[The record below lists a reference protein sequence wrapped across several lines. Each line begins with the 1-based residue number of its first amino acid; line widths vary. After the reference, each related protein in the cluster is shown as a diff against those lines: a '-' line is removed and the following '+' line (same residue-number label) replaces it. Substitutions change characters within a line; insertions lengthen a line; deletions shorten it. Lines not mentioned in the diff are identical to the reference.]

1 MTITIFKNLFN
12 WKQERTTL
20 GAIWFYVFY
29 TFLLSLLLI
38 IISFVMHAMVSV
50 GFYSNKQQEVYFSY
64 ITSVFSVLLAGKL
77 FYSIIIGKKM
87 YQPGSIVFYLALAG
101 ITGFLACN
109 TILLAMLIPA
119 YLTTSPYGKS

>member
-1 MTITIFKNLFN
+1 
-12 WKQERTTL
+12 
-20 GAIWFYVFY
+20 
-29 TFLLSLLLI
+29 
-38 IISFVMHAMVSV
+38 
-50 GFYSNKQQEVYFSY
+50 
-64 ITSVFSVLLAGKL
+64 
-77 FYSIIIGKKM
+77 M